1 MNKEV
6 LLKDLG
12 EKIRLIRKD
21 KGITQ
26 VQLAHSIGKDQQSIQ
41 RLEAGNINPSYIY
54 LQEIA
59 DGLNIPLLDLLSKPL
74 PAKTWFEFIFPE
86 NFFDYVTVIKLCC
99 TWKILT
105 PIKKLPIELKATKL

>member
-1 MNKEV
+1 MKKEE

-12 EKIRLIRKD
+12 ERIRTIRKE

-26 VQLAHSIGKDQQSIQ
+26 QQLAHTIGKDQQSIQ

-59 DGLNIPLLDLLSKPL
+59 GGLSITLLELLQS
-74 PAKTWFEFIFPE
+74 PAKT
-86 NFFDYVTVIKLCC
+86 
-99 TWKILT
+99 
-105 PIKKLPIELKATKL
+105 

>member
-12 EKIRLIRKD
+12 AKIRTIRKE

-59 DGLNIPLLDLLSKPL
+59 EGLNIPLLEMLKELPSK
-74 PAKTWFEFIFPE
+74 T
-86 NFFDYVTVIKLCC
+86 
-99 TWKILT
+99 
-105 PIKKLPIELKATKL
+105 

>member
-12 EKIRLIRKD
+12 AKIRTIRKE

-41 RLEAGNINPSYIY
+41 RLETGNINPSYIY

-59 DGLNIPLLDLLSKPL
+59 EGLNVPLLDMLKELPFKP
-74 PAKTWFEFIFPE
+74 
-86 NFFDYVTVIKLCC
+86 
-99 TWKILT
+99 
-105 PIKKLPIELKATKL
+105 

>member
-12 EKIRLIRKD
+12 EKIREIRKD
-21 KGITQ
+21 KGVTQ

-59 DGLNIPLLDLLSKPL
+59 EGLNVTLLDVLSKEL
-74 PAKTWFEFIFPE
+74 PAKT
-86 NFFDYVTVIKLCC
+86 
-99 TWKILT
+99 
-105 PIKKLPIELKATKL
+105 

>member
-12 EKIRLIRKD
+12 ANIRMIRKE

-59 DGLNIPLLDLLSKPL
+59 EGLNVPLLDMLKELPSKP
-74 PAKTWFEFIFPE
+74 
-86 NFFDYVTVIKLCC
+86 
-99 TWKILT
+99 
-105 PIKKLPIELKATKL
+105 

>member
-12 EKIRLIRKD
+12 EKIRIVRKN

-41 RLEAGNINPSYIY
+41 RLETGNINPSYIY

-59 DGLNIPLLDLLSKPL
+59 EGLNTNLVDMLNTELSS
-74 PAKTWFEFIFPE
+74 KT
-86 NFFDYVTVIKLCC
+86 
-99 TWKILT
+99 
-105 PIKKLPIELKATKL
+105 

>member
-6 LLKDLG
+6 LLKNLG
-12 EKIRLIRKD
+12 EKIRIVRKN

-59 DGLNIPLLDLLSKPL
+59 EGLNTKLVDMLNTDL
-74 PAKTWFEFIFPE
+74 PAKT
-86 NFFDYVTVIKLCC
+86 
-99 TWKILT
+99 
-105 PIKKLPIELKATKL
+105 

>member
-12 EKIRLIRKD
+12 VRIRIIRKD

-26 VQLAHSIGKDQQSIQ
+26 LQLAHAIGKDQQSIQ
-41 RLEAGNINPSYIY
+41 RLEKGNINPSYVY

-59 DGLNIPLLDLLSKPL
+59 NGLNVSLLELLGQEL
-74 PAKTWFEFIFPE
+74 PAKT
-86 NFFDYVTVIKLCC
+86 
-99 TWKILT
+99 
-105 PIKKLPIELKATKL
+105 

>member
-59 DGLNIPLLDLLSKPL
+59 DGLKIPLLDLLSKPL
-74 PAKTWFEFIFPE
+74 PAKT
-86 NFFDYVTVIKLCC
+86 
-99 TWKILT
+99 
-105 PIKKLPIELKATKL
+105 

>member
-54 LQEIA
+54 LEEIA
-59 DGLNIPLLDLLSKPL
+59 DGLNVSLLDLLSNQL
-74 PAKTWFEFIFPE
+74 PAKT
-86 NFFDYVTVIKLCC
+86 
-99 TWKILT
+99 
-105 PIKKLPIELKATKL
+105 